1 MIVGLK
7 ILTSIS
13 ISY

>member
-1 MIVGLK
+1 MK

-13 ISY
+13 INC